1 MKFST
6 CTRRR
11 GIGRSGSRQRLEHAN
26 EGSHRACAGAD
37 PDIDSGRA
45 KPDAVRFSNEPANQ
59 SGDAACENRIADRL
73 SGSLGICPIL
83 PRTRIAIYHEQ
94 PVAFGEEWAQH
105 GSALVPRDQ
114 HTDPARSIL
123 REQGCRCHFRPV
135 SSEPHRSK
143 LGPTGRKHFNLD
155 QAGEELAPAGAERT
169 RADWCCPEHPGELDM
184 DQYPERDTVL
194 TCICGVFAC
203 KCLSW
208 MDTDALSACDAVT
221 SRKRWMRPYVEV
233 SGIAGCHG
241 GIPSHARGACRR
253 SREPRHSTP
262 GNLRGSGGRRF
273 PR

>member
-1 MKFST
+1 MKFNT

-143 LGPTGRKHFNLD
+143 LARRAASTLTSIKPAKNSHRREQSGLAQIGAVRSTPANLTWINT
-155 QAGEELAPAGAERT
+155 LR
-169 RADWCCPEHPGELDM
+169 
-184 DQYPERDTVL
+184 
-194 TCICGVFAC
+194 
-203 KCLSW
+203 
-208 MDTDALSACDAVT
+208 
-221 SRKRWMRPYVEV
+221 
-233 SGIAGCHG
+233 
-241 GIPSHARGACRR
+241 GIPC
-253 SREPRHSTP
+253 
-262 GNLRGSGGRRF
+262 
-273 PR
+273 